1 MPYNDLLDFYY
12 TGWIETLDWV
22 LQQDVDVIDIGHYSP
37 GTTTDIGAKRAYMI
51 DLYQQVL
58 DLVRAGQSWDQL
70 YRNVKFSSEVQK
82 WIGFDTMKTLN
93 VLGMYRW
100 VSNHRRGVW

>member
-1 MPYNDLLDFYY
+1 
-12 TGWIETLDWV
+12 V

-58 DLVRAGQSWDQL
+58 DPVRAGQSWDQL

>member
-1 MPYNDLLDFYY
+1 MITPVSAPD
-12 TGWIETLDWV
+12 
-22 LQQDVDVIDIGHYSP
+22 SP
-37 GTTTDIGAKRAYMI
+37 GTKADIQAERAYMI
-51 DLYQQVL
+51 DLHQQVL

-70 YRNVKFSSEVQK
+70 YRNVRFSPHVQQ